1 MFQTVFLDCV
11 FIINIVMN
19 IVQEQY
25 GYGQQSGAEVSHGG
39 NASPVGS
46 KTTSDTS
53 SENDQIQ
60 KLQQQ
65 VSMLQREI
73 RRLHNRH
80 RELHSELVRLS
91 KRD

>member
-1 MFQTVFLDCV
+1 
-11 FIINIVMN
+11 MN

>member
-1 MFQTVFLDCV
+1 
-11 FIINIVMN
+11 MN
-19 IVQEQY
+19 TIQEQY

-46 KTTSDTS
+46 TTTSDS
-53 SENDQIQ
+53 SSNQIQ

-73 RRLHNRH
+73 RKLHNRH
-80 RELHSELVRLS
+80 REMHSELQRLRQ
-91 KRD
+91 RD